1 MSKNYL
7 SSRENHLSSRENH
20 LSSRANARE
29 LTRGFPA
36 GRTRSLAFARKDRA
50 ACQRCG
56 FTVASRPFG
65 CKNPCPNCGT
75 IYPLGDCSD

>member
-1 MSKNYL
+1 MSKSSL
-7 SSRENHLSSRENH
+7 SLNKNS
-20 LSSRANARE
+20 LSSRANARD
-29 LTRGFPA
+29 LGRPSGNPRA
-36 GRTRSLAFARKDRA
+36 GSLAFARDDRD